1 MLMYPKIDPVAF
13 SVGKLK
19 VHWYGIM
26 YMVGFLSFLYIG
38 KYRVKKYGHSFLT
51 VKLVDDTLFYAALGV
66 VIGGRLGYCLF
77 YQPAFYLLHPL
88 NIIKTWDG
96 GMSFHGGLLG
106 VMLATYLFAKKNNS
120 TFFEL
125 GDFIAP
131 IVPVS
136 LFFGRIGNFIN
147 GELCGKVTTSN
158 IPWAMVFPQS
168 GTMLPRHPSQLYEA
182 IGEGIILTIFLMMY
196 SSKPRKI
203 GQTSAMFLIGY
214 GVIRFVIEY
223 FREPDAFLQNVVT
236 FTHLSMGQWL
246 CVPMILLGLLLY
258 WYSTKYGR
266 YPVLKTL
273 PESAKSVVK
282 PAAKN
287 TKK

>member
-13 SVGKLK
+13 SLGKLK

-66 VIGGRLGYCLF
+66 VLGGRLGYCLF
-77 YQPAFYLLHPL
+77 YQPMFYLLHPL

-106 VMLATYLFAKKNNS
+106 VMLATYLFARKNNS

-125 GDFIAP
+125 SDFIAP
-131 IVPVS
+131 IVPVA

-147 GELCGKVTTSN
+147 GELWGKITTAG

-182 IGEGIILTIFLMMY
+182 LGEGIILATFLLIY
-196 SSKPRKI
+196 SGKPRKI

-214 GVIRFVIEY
+214 GIIRFVIEY
-223 FREPDAFLQNVVT
+223 FREPDSFLRNVVQM
-236 FTHLSMGQWL
+236 THLSMGQWL
-246 CVPMILLGLLLY
+246 CVPMILLGIVLY
-258 WYSTKYGR
+258 YYSTKYGR
-266 YPVLKTL
+266 YMVIKPQ
-273 PESAKSVVK
+273 PDEVK
-282 PAAKN
+282 LD
-287 TKK
+287 TKHR